1 MSLSLSVRG
10 EQRGVLALSIAAGA
24 GLALA
29 AACLVSTAVRRFP
42 RIRLSRAE
50 DSPPFE
56 ATSSEEDGTRCP
68 LRSVQHQF
76 WTRPQWQYV
85 QLSHGRVRYILR
97 APAEGKLSSGPVV
110 VLVHGFSIASDIWKQ
125 QSDALVDA
133 GRTVLCFDNY
143 GRGWS
148 DSPATDATDWG
159 ESLYVG
165 QLAELLFALRI
176 AQPIDLVGV
185 SMGGA
190 IVSAFTA
197 VHPSAVRRLVLVRPA
212 GLHVVTP
219 PSLRRMLS
227 LPFGIGEWMFRRAAA
242 QMQARGAAAQ
252 WEDKESDAY
261 RAWGLF
267 AQQNIR
273 THPGFLRTLHQTV
286 LHFPMADQRH
296 NFRALARQGTKLPV
310 LILWGER
317 DGLTPYSNAAELS
330 ELLSPTGAQL
340 LTIVDAKHNMLIE
353 RPQPINEALSHF
365 LAYDDDTVPRMPA
378 RAHTTLWDQEDTK

>member
-1 MSLSLSVRG
+1 
-10 EQRGVLALSIAAGA
+10 
-24 GLALA
+24 
-29 AACLVSTAVRRFP
+29 
-42 RIRLSRAE
+42 
-50 DSPPFE
+50 
-56 ATSSEEDGTRCP
+56 
-68 LRSVQHQF
+68 VQHQF
-76 WTRPQWQYV
+76 WTRPQWKYV
-85 QLSHGRVRYILR
+85 QLSQGRVRYILR
-97 APAEGKLSSGPVV
+97 SPAEGAQSSGPVV
-110 VLVHGFSIASDIWKQ
+110 VLVHGFSIAADIWKQ
-125 QSDALVDA
+125 QSDALVAA
-133 GRTVLCFDNY
+133 GRTMLCFDNY

-148 DSPATDATDWG
+148 DAPATDATDWG

-197 VHPSAVRRLVLVRPA
+197 VHPSAVRRLVLVCPA
-212 GLHVVTP
+212 GLHIVTP

-227 LPFGIGEWMFRRAAA
+227 LPFGIGEWMFRKAAE

-252 WEDKESDAY
+252 WEDKDSDAY

-273 THPGFLRTLHQTV
+273 THPAFLRTLHQTV
-286 LHFPMADQRH
+286 LRFPMEDQRH
-296 NFRALARQGTKLPV
+296 NFRALARQGDKLPV

-317 DGLTPYSNAAELS
+317 DGLTPYANAAELVQILAPN
-330 ELLSPTGAQL
+330 EAQL

-353 RPQPINEALSHF
+353 RPKPINEALIHF
-365 LAYDDDTVPRMPA
+365 LAPDDDAVPRMPA
-378 RAHTTLWDQEDTK
+378 RAHTTLWDQEDAK

>member
-1 MSLSLSVRG
+1 
-10 EQRGVLALSIAAGA
+10 
-24 GLALA
+24 
-29 AACLVSTAVRRFP
+29 
-42 RIRLSRAE
+42 
-50 DSPPFE
+50 
-56 ATSSEEDGTRCP
+56 
-68 LRSVQHQF
+68 
-76 WTRPQWQYV
+76 
-85 QLSHGRVRYILR
+85 
-97 APAEGKLSSGPVV
+97 
-110 VLVHGFSIASDIWKQ
+110 LVHGFSIAADIWKQ
-125 QSDALVDA
+125 QSDALVKA

-148 DSPATDATDWG
+148 DAPATDATDWG
-159 ESLYVG
+159 EALYVG

-197 VHPSAVRRLVLVRPA
+197 IHPSAVRRLVLVCPA

-219 PSLRRMLS
+219 PSVKRMLS
-227 LPFGIGEWMFRRAAA
+227 LPFGIGEWMFRRAAE

-252 WEDKESDAY
+252 WEDKTSDAY

-273 THPGFLRTLHQTV
+273 THPAFLRTLHQTV
-286 LHFPMADQRH
+286 LRFPMADQRH
-296 NFRALARQGTKLPV
+296 NFQTLARRGIKLPV

-317 DGLTPYSNAAELS
+317 DGLTPYANAAELR
-330 ELLSPTGAQL
+330 EILAPNEAQL

-353 RPQPINEALSHF
+353 RPKTINEALIHF
-365 LAYDDDTVPRMPA
+365 LAPNDDAVPRMPA
-378 RAHTTLWDQEDTK
+378 RAHTTLWDQEDAR